1 MENLIVE
8 VSKYLM
14 IILFA
19 CYAYECFSAF
29 RSRISTEKRNH
40 IFDRQIFLMYLIHL
54 DAFLVLYTVTDEI
67 NLIILYFLQVILV
80 TIVIVNYQLLYPK
93 ASRLV
98 TNNMHAAFN
107 GRLYYADKAFSYGKA
122 IRQYAIAICASVI
135 TIVIP
140 VLIRKV
146 VLTKTDL
153 ALCDDRHCRTC
164 LRLPYLVPRAM
175 VRRSRL
181 RSVACFRY
189 SHLNL

>member
-98 TNNMHAAFN
+98 TNNMCMLLMVGFMCI
-107 GRLYYADKAFSYGKA
+107 RYYNCDTGTDTESA
-122 IRQYAIAICASVI
+122 
-135 TIVIP
+135 
-140 VLIRKV
+140 

-164 LRLPYLVPRAM
+164 CSYHIWFHELWCEDLGYDRWPVFDTAI
-175 VRRSRL
+175 
-181 RSVACFRY
+181 
-189 SHLNL
+189 

>member
-40 IFDRQIFLMYLIHL
+40 IFDRQIFFMYLIHL

-98 TNNMHAAFN
+98 TNNMCMLLSIGFIMM
-107 GRLYYADKAFSYGKA
+107 GLKG
-122 IRQYAIAICASVI
+122 
-135 TIVIP
+135 IVVGDI
-140 VLIRKV
+140 VLLIV
-146 VLTKTDL
+146 WIFHMVYFTFGVKT
-153 ALCDDRHCRTC
+153 
-164 LRLPYLVPRAM
+164 V
-175 VRRSRL
+175 
-181 RSVACFRY
+181 
-189 SHLNL
+189 

>member
-67 NLIILYFLQVILV
+67 NLIILYFLQVIL
-80 TIVIVNYQLLYPK
+80 
-93 ASRLV
+93 
-98 TNNMHAAFN
+98 
-107 GRLYYADKAFSYGKA
+107 D
-122 IRQYAIAICASVI
+122 
-135 TIVIP
+135 
-140 VLIRKV
+140 RKCV
-146 VLTKTDL
+146 V
-153 ALCDDRHCRTC
+153 
-164 LRLPYLVPRAM
+164 
-175 VRRSRL
+175 
-181 RSVACFRY
+181 
-189 SHLNL
+189 

>member
-29 RSRISTEKRNH
+29 RSRISTEKKNH

-98 TNNMHAAFN
+98 TNNMCMLLMIGFIMLT
-107 GRLYYADKAFSYGKA
+107 RLSMTKA
-122 IRQYAIAICASVI
+122 IKQFVIASCA
-135 TIVIP
+135 IVISLFIP
-140 VLIRKV
+140 VIIRKV
-146 VLTKTDL
+146 KVL
-153 ALCDDRHCRTC
+153 AE
-164 LRLPYLVPRAM
+164 
-175 VRRSRL
+175 
-181 RSVACFRY
+181 
-189 SHLNL
+189 

>member
-67 NLIILYFLQVILV
+67 NLIILYFLQGSLCGILLR
-80 TIVIVNYQLLYPK
+80 LLFRVSGSFP
-93 ASRLV
+93 
-98 TNNMHAAFN
+98 
-107 GRLYYADKAFSYGKA
+107 GRNTFYADFGMKHG
-122 IRQYAIAICASVI
+122 VI
-135 TIVIP
+135 IFIKE
-140 VLIRKV
+140 LLDK
-146 VLTKTDL
+146 LK
-153 ALCDDRHCRTC
+153 
-164 LRLPYLVPRAM
+164 
-175 VRRSRL
+175 
-181 RSVACFRY
+181 
-189 SHLNL
+189 